1 MKLNTKYH
9 GLIEYKEEDIVV
21 FSKGLPGFEEL
32 RKFILLPIEQEGIFT
47 LLHSIED
54 EDIGIP
60 LISPFNVDK
69 DYEFTL
75 SKEII
80 KSLKANSPEDILVFT
95 TVTINSNYENITTN
109 LRAPIVVNIKE
120 KMGEQII
127 LEKDDYGIKHPIFQE
142 EK

>member
-9 GLIEYKEEDIVV
+9 GLIEYKEEDIIA
-21 FSKGLPGFEEL
+21 FPKGLPGFEEL
-32 RKFILLPIEQEGIFT
+32 RKFILLPIEDEGIFI

-54 EDIGIP
+54 EEIGIP
-60 LISPFNVDK
+60 VISPFNVYK
-69 DYEFTL
+69 DYEFAL
-75 SKEII
+75 SEETI
-80 KSLKANSPEDILVFT
+80 KNLKANSPEDIFVYT
-95 TVTINSNYENITTN
+95 TVTVNSNYENITTN

-120 KMGEQII
+120 KIGEQII

>member
-9 GLIEYKEEDIVV
+9 GLIEYKEDDVIV
-21 FSKGLPGFEEL
+21 FPKGIPGFDEL
-32 RKFILLPIEQEGIFT
+32 RKFILLPIEKEGIFI

-54 EDIGIP
+54 EEIGIP
-60 LISPFNVDK
+60 VVSPFNVYK

-75 SKEII
+75 SEETI
-80 KSLKANSPEDILVFT
+80 KNLKANSPKDILVYT
-95 TVTINSNYENITTN
+95 TVTVNSNYENITTN

-120 KMGEQII
+120 KIGEQII